1 MTQTYFTIGQIAE
14 ILECKE
20 HTVRMLLNVAGA
32 NPRLSEYNHNMD
44 EIVSKQTIIDLAS
57 LRANGRIGRKL
68 AKLLGTWSTEN

>member
-32 NPRLSEYNHNMD
+32 NPKLSEYNHNME
-44 EIVSKQTIIDLAS
+44 EIVSKQTILDLAS
-57 LRANGRIGRKL
+57 MRADGRIGRRL
-68 AKLLGTWSTEN
+68 TKLLGTWSSEN

>member
-32 NPRLSEYNHNMD
+32 NPRLNEHNHNMD
-44 EIVSKQTIIDLAS
+44 EIVSKQTIMDLAS
-57 LRANGRIGRKL
+57 MRAEGRIGRKL
-68 AKLLGTWSTEN
+68 TRLLGTWSTEN

>member
-1 MTQTYFTIGQIAE
+1 MTQTNFTIGQIAE

-44 EIVSKQTIIDLAS
+44 EIVARQTIMDLAS
-57 LRANGRIGRKL
+57 MRADGMIGRRL
-68 AKLLGTWSTEN
+68 TRLLGPWTTEN

>member
-1 MTQTYFTIGQIAE
+1 MTHTYFTIRQIAE

-44 EIVSKQTIIDLAS
+44 EIVTRQTIMDLAS
-57 LRANGRIGRKL
+57 MRSDGMIGRRL
-68 AKLLGTWSTEN
+68 SRLLGTWSTKN